1 MDLIS
6 VTRRSGLEFGVRVR
20 GHDFTVDMSVQ
31 DGGGDAGLS
40 PAELTGGALGAC
52 VAMMVQSYCDRHG
65 YEGDVEV
72 NLTLELADSPKRIG
86 AIVVD
91 VELPES
97 VPEERKD
104 AIRRMAEKCPIHE
117 TFRHPPRVDI
127 EVE

>member
-20 GHDFTVDMSVQ
+20 GHAVTADLSTK
-31 DGGGDAGLS
+31 DGGGDAGPS
-40 PAELTGGALGAC
+40 PVELTAGALGAC
-52 VAMMVQSYCDRHG
+52 VAMMVQSYCNRHG

-72 NLTLELADSPKRIG
+72 HLTLEMADSPKRIG

-97 VPEERKD
+97 VPEDRKD

-127 EVE
+127 EIE